1 MVQATDSLATAHT
14 TCNTADPIRAL
25 ADTWGAIKEI
35 DWAQRELD
43 QGEKAA
49 HEQKDRLEQT
59 VLSLEPQSASD
70 ALSML
75 LLVLDQLHPKDGQQ
89 HLVRALQ
96 AIAGWLVRS
105 GGESRFVGIYWP
117 EHDVREWKEASPTL
131 PR

>member
-1 MVQATDSLATAHT
+1 
-14 TCNTADPIRAL
+14 
-25 ADTWGAIKEI
+25 
-35 DWAQRELD
+35 
-43 QGEKAA
+43 
-49 HEQKDRLEQT
+49 

-75 LLVLDQLHPKDGQQ
+75 LLVLDHHHPNDGQQ

-105 GGESRFVGIYWP
+105 GSESRFVGIYWP
-117 EHDVREWKEASPTL
+117 EHNVRGWKETSPTL

>member
-1 MVQATDSLATAHT
+1 MATNAVTFPDT
-14 TCNTADPIRAL
+14 TCNTADPVQAL
-25 ADTWGAIKEI
+25 ADTWDTIHEI
-35 DWAQRELD
+35 DRAQRELD

-49 HEQKDRLEQT
+49 HEQKDCLEQA
-59 VLSLEPQSASD
+59 VLALEPQSASD

-75 LLVLDQLHPKDGQQ
+75 LLVLDHLHPNDGQQ

-117 EHDVREWKEASPTL
+117 EHNVREWKDASPTL
-131 PR
+131 P

>member
-1 MVQATDSLATAHT
+1 MAQATDSLATART
-14 TCNTADPIRAL
+14 TCNATDPVQAL
-25 ADTWGAIKEI
+25 ATCWSTIHEI
-35 DWAQRELD
+35 DRAQRELD

-75 LLVLDQLHPKDGQQ
+75 LLVLDHLHPNDGQQ

-117 EHDVREWKEASPTL
+117 EHNVREWKEASPTL

>member
-75 LLVLDQLHPKDGQQ
+75 LLVLDQFHPKDGQQ

-96 AIAGWLVRS
+96 AN
-105 GGESRFVGIYWP
+105 GGCEYEG
-117 EHDVREWKEASPTL
+117 
-131 PR
+131 

>member
-1 MVQATDSLATAHT
+1 MAQCTHSPTHT
-14 TCNTADPIRAL
+14 TCNTTDPVQAL
-25 ADTWGAIKEI
+25 ATCWSTIHEI
-35 DWAQRELD
+35 DRAQRELD

-49 HEQKDRLEQT
+49 HAQKDCLEQT
-59 VLSLEPQSASD
+59 VLSLEPQSVSD

-75 LLVLDQLHPKDGQQ
+75 LLVLDHLHPNDGQQ

-105 GGESRFVGIYWP
+105 GGEIRFVGIYGP
-117 EHDVREWKEASPTL
+117 EHNVREWKEASPTL